1 MPFFTLT
8 VPFHALHCHP
18 ACVYPKG
25 LAIEASATRTAQ
37 GDIDFEF
44 RVTGPVDTLDI
55 PAPGAPAAADNL
67 WQHTCCE
74 AFVGIPGEDAYR
86 EFNFSP
92 SGQWASYR
100 FSGYRQRDTA
110 FAPTRQPTLAFTRHP
125 SELHLNAL
133 LPSALLPPGD
143 CFEIALS
150 AVIESADGS
159 KSYWALVHPA
169 AQPDFHLRQ
178 NFVLTLPAHEK

>member
-18 ACVYPKG
+18 ACVYPEG
-25 LAIEASATRTAQ
+25 LAIEASTTRTAQ
-37 GDIDFEF
+37 GGIDFEF
-44 RVTGPVDTLDI
+44 RVTGPVDTLGI
-55 PAPGAPAAADNL
+55 PAPSAPAAADNL

-74 AFVGIPGEDAYR
+74 AFVGVPGEDAYH

-100 FSGYRQRDTA
+100 FNGYRQRDTT
-110 FAPTRQPTLAFTRHP
+110 FAPSARPQLALSRHP
-125 SELHLNAL
+125 GALHLSAH
-133 LPSALLPPGD
+133 LPSALLPRGNTFD
-143 CFEIALS
+143 ITLS

-178 NFVLTLPAHEK
+178 NFVLTLPAQEK

>member
-18 ACVYPKG
+18 ACVYPEG

-44 RVTGPVDTLDI
+44 RVTGPVDTLGI
-55 PAPGAPAAADNL
+55 PAPSAPAAADNL

-74 AFVGIPGEDAYR
+74 AFVGVPGEDAYH

-100 FSGYRQRDTA
+100 FDRYRQRDEA
-110 FAPTRQPTLAFTRHP
+110 FAPAARPTLAFTRHLQALRLTAVIP
-125 SELHLNAL
+125 STL
-133 LPSALLPPGD
+133 LPGAGP
-143 CFEIALS
+143 FEIALS
-150 AVIESADGS
+150 AVIETSDGS

-178 NFVLTLPAHEK
+178 NFILTLPVQNQ

>member
-18 ACVYPKG
+18 ACVYPEG

-55 PAPGAPAAADNL
+55 PAPNAPAAADNL

-74 AFVGIPGEDAYR
+74 AFVGIPGEDAYH

-100 FSGYRQRDTA
+100 FNGYRQRDTA
-110 FAPTRQPTLAFTRHP
+110 FAPATRPQLAFSRRP
-125 SELHLNAL
+125 AALHLSAR
-133 LPSALLPPGD
+133 LPSAQLPQGNTFD
-143 CFEIALS
+143 IALS
-150 AVIESADGS
+150 AVIEAGDGS

-178 NFVLTLPAHEK
+178 NFVLTLPAQEK